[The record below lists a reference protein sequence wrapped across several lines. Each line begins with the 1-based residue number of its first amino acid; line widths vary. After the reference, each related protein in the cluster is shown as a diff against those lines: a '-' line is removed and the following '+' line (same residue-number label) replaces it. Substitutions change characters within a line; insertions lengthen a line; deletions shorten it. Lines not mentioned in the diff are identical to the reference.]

1 MTSGRDQRMNQRA
14 QSTGRS
20 SQRKGR
26 RRLTR
31 RGVVSILA
39 MMMLVLFG
47 SLSVAMAIASQGNLR
62 TAATHL
68 HVLRA
73 MGAAETGMGVAE
85 SRLQHAVNRFIVEK
99 GEVTSS
105 FAGGLWTGSVTGAGR
120 VDVLPLD
127 NGYIPAGIADA
138 LINMHSQDENTVV
151 VGSISSP
158 SVGTAPTGVTPGVYM
173 STNWIM
179 TPAVGLNVQPG
190 SPGSTPEASAVG
202 SAFQITYAPL
212 ADGIHVRVIV
222 TGYDFDYLQAGR
234 SMKRT
239 IMQDYQIV
247 KRIDQAVL
255 SPSRIMVGKNVLV
268 NGDLGTTFDSLTFA
282 NAEPSVLKSD
292 FENLDPG
299 LDTMIGNLQQN
310 LAVYDTDSDN
320 RLRIGHPIE
329 GEGVGFDSDGDGN
342 PNFFFPDVT
351 EDGMVDEFDLF
362 LDHFDT
368 NGDGMVALSD
378 ALRLGTPNQAL
389 SAEFVTGTG
398 DPLDDELALLI
409 DRANP
414 DRNRNGI
421 SGFRDDN
428 NNGKWDPGEPFN
440 DIDVNTG
447 LAQDHILGYRDGVI
461 DRRDL
466 YAKINGRLQFRAN
479 RATWEAELGVV
490 ANALEG
496 PIIPR
501 IDHQSP
507 ISFDMTPV
515 ELPDISPLSFTAS
528 QTGLQAATVGEQTLD
543 EQVASQL
550 GIAVGQLSTYVE
562 TKPINDPGPQFLR
575 LDPDLNE
582 DGLPDNSATAYF
594 ERMPFSSPNFTDWY
608 YRPVYRNMV
617 FRNIEIPMG
626 NNGLFVNCTFVG
638 VTWVRTTTNNTHVNW
653 TLYNRMTMDTVSG
666 RPTPVVQ
673 RIVNTGTGQLP
684 IDVLPASALPP
695 NQNLLLPADALADA
709 LDKADFLID
718 ERPVNFPDLPD
729 PLVINGQRVTD
740 TRLYSNNLRFH
751 DCLFIGS
758 ITSDAPTNYTHPRN
772 KTQFTGATK
781 FVSEHPNPAL
791 AALAQYKPN
800 SEDLAEIAKSSM
812 MLPQYSVDIGTFNS
826 PPDQDIRLKGAII
839 AGIMDMRGN
848 ASVDG
853 SLILTFRPVSGLA
866 PLVDILGNPIGNPAQ
881 FNATLGY
888 FGPADGDE
896 ESLDPLLLPLLGGI
910 KIVGF
915 DIDGDGLADTGP
927 FVAQPPGSVPVPFYG
942 YGRIELRTDPDM
954 ILPDGIMMPLQADWQ
969 IGTYSEG
976 QL

>member
-1 MTSGRDQRMNQRA
+1 MNQRA
-14 QSTGRS
+14 KHPARLT
-20 SQRKGR
+20 QRRGR
-26 RRLTR
+26 RKLTR

-85 SRLQHAVNRFIVEK
+85 ARLQHAVNRFIVEK

-105 FAGGLWTGSVTGAGR
+105 FAGSLWVGSLTGFGQVN
-120 VDVLPLD
+120 VLPLA
-127 NGYIPAGIADA
+127 NGDTPGGIADA
-138 LINMHSQDENTVV
+138 LINMHSDDENTVV
-151 VGSISSP
+151 IGSISTP
-158 SVGTAPTGVTPGVYM
+158 TTGTAPSGLPTGVYM
-173 STNWIM
+173 GTNWIF

-190 SPGSTPEASAVG
+190 SPGSTPEAQALG

-212 ADGIHVRVIV
+212 ADGVHVRVIV
-222 TGYDFDYLQAGR
+222 TGYDFDYMQEGR
-234 SMKRT
+234 AMTRT
-239 IMQDYQIV
+239 IMQDYRMV

-268 NGDLGTTFDSLTFA
+268 NGDLGATFDSLTFT
-282 NAEPSVLKSD
+282 NAEPTMLKSD

-299 LDTMIGNLQQN
+299 LDAMIGFLQEN
-310 LAVYDTDSDN
+310 LAVYDADNDN

-329 GEGVGFDSDGDGN
+329 GEGVGFDSDGDGI

-362 LDHFDT
+362 LAHYDT

-378 ALRLGTPNQAL
+378 PLRLGTVNAGL
-389 SAEFVTGTG
+389 AAEFVAGG
-398 DPLDDELALLI
+398 DPIDDDLALLI

-414 DRNRNGI
+414 DRNRNGV

-440 DIDVNTG
+440 DIDINTG
-447 LAQDHILGYRDGVI
+447 LAADHVLGYRDGVV
-461 DRRDL
+461 DRRDM
-466 YAKINGRLQFRAN
+466 YAKVNGRIEFRAN
-479 RATWEAELGVV
+479 QATWEAELGVV
-490 ANALEG
+490 ALALEG
-496 PIIPR
+496 PITPR
-501 IDHQSP
+501 ESYHTPLSFDRSP
-507 ISFDMTPV
+507 I
-515 ELPDISPLSFTAS
+515 ELPEISPASFTAS
-528 QTGLQAATVGEQTLD
+528 QTGLQAATAGEQTLD

-550 GIAVGQLSTYVE
+550 GIAVGQLATYVE
-562 TKPINDPGPQFLR
+562 TKPANDPGPQFLR

-638 VTWVRTTTNNTHVNW
+638 VTWVRTTADNTHVNW
-653 TLYNRMTMDTVSG
+653 TLYNRMGLDTVSG
-666 RPTPVVQ
+666 RPIPVVQ

-684 IDVLPASALPP
+684 FDILPASALPP
-695 NQNLLLPADALADA
+695 NQNLLLPADSLTDA
-709 LDKADFLID
+709 LDQADFLMN
-718 ERPVNFPDLPD
+718 ERPANFDDLPD
-729 PLVINGQRVTD
+729 PLVINGLRVTN
-740 TRLYSNNLRFH
+740 TRLYSNNIRFH
-751 DCLFIGS
+751 DSLFIGS
-758 ITSDAPTNYTHPRN
+758 ITSDTPTNYTHPRN
-772 KTQFTGATK
+772 KIQFTGATK

-791 AALAQYKPN
+791 AALAQYTPN

-826 PPDQDIRLKGAII
+826 PPEQDIRLKGAII

-853 SLILTFRPVSGLA
+853 SLILTFRPVSGMA

-881 FNATLGY
+881 FNASLGY
-888 FGPADGDE
+888 FGPDDGDE
-896 ESLDPLLLPLLGGI
+896 ESLDPLLLPFVGGV
-910 KIVGF
+910 KIVGY
-915 DIDGDGLADTGP
+915 DTDGDGLADTGP

-954 ILPDGIMMPLQADWQ
+954 ILPDGILMPLQADPQ
-969 IGTYSEG
+969 RGTYSEG